1 MIPATYVI
9 VGSLPLTPSGKLSR
23 SNLPDP
29 QEETSHSITGA
40 IPRTP
45 VEIALA
51 RLWSEILQVQSVGI
65 KDNFFEL
72 GGHSLLAT
80 RVISRIRDEF
90 GAELPVRL
98 MFDNPTIEALALAT
112 VESMLEKRGDDQIAR
127 LLAELE
133 QMPEEAVI
141 A

>member
-1 MIPATYVI
+1 LRLFGYIQADPESPASTEDLRAHLRAILPEQMIPATYVV

-29 QEETSHSITGA
+29 QGEASHSVTGA
-40 IPRTP
+40 VPRTP

-51 RLWSEILQVQSVGI
+51 RMWSEILQVPSVGI

-90 GAELPVRL
+90 GAELPV
-98 MFDNPTIEALALAT
+98 
-112 VESMLEKRGDDQIAR
+112 
-127 LLAELE
+127 
-133 QMPEEAVI
+133 
-141 A
+141 

>member
-1 MIPATYVI
+1 
-9 VGSLPLTPSGKLSR
+9 
-23 SNLPDP
+23 
-29 QEETSHSITGA
+29 
-40 IPRTP
+40 

-51 RLWSEILQVQSVGI
+51 RLWSEILQVPSVGI

-98 MFDNPTIEALALAT
+98 MFDNPTVEALALAT
-112 VESMLEKRGDDQIAR
+112 VESMREKRGDDQIAR

-133 QMPEEAVI
+133 QMPDEA
-141 A
+141 ATA

>member
-1 MIPATYVI
+1 MA
-9 VGSLPLTPSGKLSR
+9 SLPLTPSGKLSR

-29 QEETSHSITGA
+29 QEEASHSIAGA
-40 IPRTP
+40 VPRTP
-45 VEIALA
+45 VEIALV
-51 RLWSEILQVQSVGI
+51 RLWSEILQVPSVGI

-98 MFDNPTIEALALAT
+98 MFDNPTVEALALAT
-112 VESMLEKRGDDQIAR
+112 VEAMLEKRGDNQVAR

-133 QMPEEAVI
+133 QMPDKA
-141 A
+141 ATA